1 MPSATTTAPSSQA
14 NPFIKQLAS
23 SDRKIRDRALSS
35 LRTYLH
41 RSAVFSEL
49 ELLKLWKGLFFCMW
63 MSDKPLTQQ
72 RLARDLAELLTVLKG
87 GQNFLGFVDA
97 FWKTMAREWG
107 GIEALRMDKF
117 LYLVRCYVGKG
128 FECVA
133 KREWA
138 DEELIDDYL
147 AILTAV
153 PLNVRDTKIPNG
165 LRYHVIDVYVDELDK
180 ADTERTVPLVKILAP
195 LRKLGKDSFTK
206 AVRTR
211 VQEALDDDRLL
222 DWTNVGAER
231 EEDSAA
237 ATAEQANS
245 TADGASEMDEDEI
258 SDDGEF
264 GGFED

>member
-1 MPSATTTAPSSQA
+1 MPSATKSTPSSQA

-35 LRTYLH
+35 LHTYLH
-41 RSAVFSEL
+41 RSALFSEL

-72 RLARDLAELLTVLKG
+72 RLARDLAELSTVLKG
-87 GQNFLGFVDA
+87 RQNFLGFLDA

-117 LYLVRCYVGKG
+117 LYLG
-128 FECVA
+128 FECVG

-165 LRYHVIDVYVDELDK
+165 LRYHVIDVYVDELVK
-180 ADTERTVPLVKILAP
+180 ADTQKTAPLEKILAP
-195 LRKLGKDSFTK
+195 LKKLGKDSFTK

-222 DWTNVGAER
+222 DWTKFGIDSAGG
-231 EEDSAA
+231 EEDDA
-237 ATAEQANS
+237 ATAADQAN
-245 TADGASEMDEDEI
+245 AAAEGASEMDEDDN

-264 GGFED
+264 GAFED